1 MPQRRLL
8 GLLLAAATARAR
20 IGPPPLVPGRK
31 LHARASRRQ
40 LVLASITPPQAQL
53 AARPSGDELLDTAL
67 QGLKYFSWA
76 LDVGVLREP
85 TNVAAALGTLTVFV
99 GCALAAT
106 GAQKPAAARAA
117 AESSSRVADRDS
129 LASSGSAVFDPRD
142 WIEVVAVQAHA
153 AEPPASA
160 AVKADEQST

>member
-8 GLLLAAATARAR
+8 GLLVAATTAHAR

-40 LVLASITPPQAQL
+40 LGLASLTPPQAQL

-76 LDVGVLREP
+76 LDVAIFAP
-85 TNVAAALGTLTVFV
+85 F
-99 GCALAAT
+99 LAPLPVI
-106 GAQKPAAARAA
+106 GNL
-117 AESSSRVADRDS
+117 
-129 LASSGSAVFDPRD
+129 LAPLLDHLQLNP
-142 WIEVVAVQAHA
+142 I
-153 AEPPASA
+153 
-160 AVKADEQST
+160 T